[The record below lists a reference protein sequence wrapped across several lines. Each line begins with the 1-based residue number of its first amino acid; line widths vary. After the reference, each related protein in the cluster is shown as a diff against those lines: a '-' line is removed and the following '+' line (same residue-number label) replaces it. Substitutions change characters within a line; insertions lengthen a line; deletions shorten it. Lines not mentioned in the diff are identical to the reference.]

1 MSQTLKFGNGTWARK
16 KGSTLAYSDTNNAF
30 KPLPFSFE
38 RNSIATRVNKEGL
51 IEVVGN
57 DIPRI
62 DYTDSTE
69 GALLLENSST
79 NLIPYSEDF
88 SQSVWSLGSNTVL
101 TYEPNITAPD
111 GSLGVYRL
119 TLSAQSSTFLQFQTG
134 SGNTNYTGSIYAKSA
149 SGNDEGFNLFYGG
162 TSSNRFITN
171 NDWLRYDYNDSGT
184 QFTIVNDGDEFVTDI
199 YIWGAMLEANS
210 VASSYIPTNGST
222 VQRAAETCN
231 DSGNSEVFND
241 SEGVLFA
248 DINFLENN
256 VSANNQ
262 VSLSDGSGNNRVMI
276 YPFSNT
282 QLGIRFNANSSQ
294 LVSQTL
300 DVQILSNYSKLSI
313 KWGNG
318 NYNLY
323 QNGFKIYSQSIS
335 DTPINLSKI
344 NFSSVTETSPFYGKT
359 KEIAY
364 YDEILTD
371 LELETLTSYRSLNEM
386 VTELN
391 LNAL

>member
-1 MSQTLKFGNGTWARK
+1 
-16 KGSTLAYSDTNNAF
+16 
-30 KPLPFSFE
+30 
-38 RNSIATRVNKEGL
+38 
-51 IEVVGN
+51 
-57 DIPRI
+57 
-62 DYTDSTE
+62 
-69 GALLLENSST
+69 
-79 NLIPYSEDF
+79 
-88 SQSVWSLGSNTVL
+88 
-101 TYEPNITAPD
+101 
-111 GSLGVYRL
+111 
-119 TLSAQSSTFLQFQTG
+119 
-134 SGNTNYTGSIYAKSA
+134 
-149 SGNDEGFNLFYGG
+149 
-162 TSSNRFITN
+162 
-171 NDWLRYDYNDSGT
+171 
-184 QFTIVNDGDEFVTDI
+184 
-199 YIWGAMLEANS
+199 MLEANS
-210 VASSYIPTNGST
+210 VATSYIPTNGST
-222 VQRAAETCN
+222 VQRAAETCSE
-231 DSGNSEVFND
+231 SGNSEVFND
-241 SEGVLFA
+241 SQGVLFA

-344 NFSSVTETSPFYGKT
+344 NFSSVTETNPFYGNT
-359 KEIAY
+359 KEIGY
-364 YDEILTD
+364 YDTALTD
-371 LELETLTSYRSLNEM
+371 EELEYMTSYRSLNEM

>member
-1 MSQTLKFGNGTWARK
+1 M
-16 KGSTLAYSDTNNAF
+16 
-30 KPLPFSFE
+30 
-38 RNSIATRVNKEGL
+38 V
-51 IEVVGN
+51 
-57 DIPRI
+57 
-62 DYTDSTE
+62 
-69 GALLLENSST
+69 
-79 NLIPYSEDF
+79 
-88 SQSVWSLGSNTVL
+88 
-101 TYEPNITAPD
+101 
-111 GSLGVYRL
+111 
-119 TLSAQSSTFLQFQTG
+119 
-134 SGNTNYTGSIYAKSA
+134 
-149 SGNDEGFNLFYGG
+149 FYGVHKLEQG
-162 TSSNRFITN
+162 SAYRILPISQPMAQQSNV
-171 NDWLRYDYNDSGT
+171 L
-184 QFTIVNDGDEFVTDI
+184 
-199 YIWGAMLEANS
+199 LKLAN
-210 VASSYIPTNGST
+210 G
-222 VQRAAETCN
+222 
-231 DSGNSEVFND
+231 SGNSEVFNG
-241 SEGVLFA
+241 SQGVLFA

-318 NYNLY
+318 NYSLY
-323 QNGFKIYSQSIS
+323 QNGFEIYSQSIA